1 MGVPERRM
9 RLRVGSEASACAVLV
24 SLFLRRCASS
34 QMRRPHCCP
43 FLKSFWWMRKVSYE
57 MISTA
62 EGLVVNRRTILS
74 TSSFLASATAIT
86 WIPFAR
92 RRASLIHFVLSSDSQ
107 LVTSETGQATI
118 VWVTAGRPSMP
129 CVIRVHRMAI
139 DCSVLPRPMSSAR
152 MQPMPSKSRRPM
164 QQSKRNCTPSRWCSR
179 SQRQRKPST
188 LTAVAGV
195 SGAAG
200 AAGARAAG
208 GARGGADSR
217 SSSGSAS
224 SCRASSSRER
234 RSARGPSL
242 KWFASLSAPWSDF
255 GSCRLRARSSARAL
269 RSVLFAVWK
278 SLSASESILVTS
290 RMVCSAVSS
299 SPSPASVAARRY
311 SSSSTIAAM
320 RCASSCGSA
329 GSEHARGIASGRAVR
344 TGRGSVA
351 GYLSSPL
358 HRMHM
363 SWAPVRPTTQ

>member
-200 AAGARAAG
+200 AAGASGAGTAASEPSAPSAGAG
-208 GARGGADSR
+208 GDAAAAAADSPISGSGGLQST
-217 SSSGSAS
+217 SSSKVYSSSAGIAGPTSGSAIGAVNAPGVHELG
-224 SCRASSSRER
+224 RLATPRDLRR
-234 RSARGPSL
+234 RSGFQL
-242 KWFASLSAPWSDF
+242 
-255 GSCRLRARSSARAL
+255 
-269 RSVLFAVWK
+269 
-278 SLSASESILVTS
+278 
-290 RMVCSAVSS
+290 
-299 SPSPASVAARRY
+299 
-311 SSSSTIAAM
+311 
-320 RCASSCGSA
+320 
-329 GSEHARGIASGRAVR
+329 
-344 TGRGSVA
+344 
-351 GYLSSPL
+351 
-358 HRMHM
+358 
-363 SWAPVRPTTQ
+363 